1 MERRLLENRCRPA
14 DHLLAVAD
22 EPYPALLESTLPG
35 KQQGRYSILCWSPF
49 KKLTVTRGGILV
61 EYFRDGGERRRSRR
75 PFRVMSQEFSSHR
88 LRKSAAP
95 DLPFCGG
102 VVGYFSYDLRHWIER
117 LPRRCKYDIN
127 APHAVLCF
135 YDHAVVFDHEEE
147 CTHWVALS
155 GCTEEPPDSVPE
167 TPEEVDV
174 PGCRMESNF
183 TRQEYMHAVRR
194 AREYIAAG
202 DIFQVNLSQRFSG
215 QTSADGLDLY
225 RRLRSHN
232 PGAFAGYLKYPGLE
246 IMSSSPERFL
256 LLDGDRVTTRPIK
269 GTRPRRPGDE
279 EFNRRMVEELTGSEK
294 DLAELAMIVDLERND
309 LGRACSYGSVTVD
322 RHAEVERYSTVFH
335 LVSTVSGRLHRPAH
349 DEFSLLKGAFPG
361 GSITGAPKIRA
372 MEIIE
377 ELEPHARGPYTGSMG
392 YISFHGRMDLNIM
405 IRTAV
410 KVGDRLHMQF
420 GGGIVADSDPREEY
434 METLDKGRAMLR
446 AAGASN
452 YDTLFAEQK

>member
-14 DHLLAVAD
+14 DYLRAVAD
-22 EPYPALLESTLPG
+22 SSYPALLESTLPG
-35 KQQGRYSILCWSPF
+35 ERQGRYSILCWNPF
-49 KKLTVTRGGILV
+49 KKLTVTDDGILV

-75 PFRVMSQEFSSHR
+75 PFRAMSGEFSAHR
-88 LRKSAAP
+88 IHRSAAP

-102 VVGYFSYDLRHWIER
+102 IVGYFSYDLRHWIER
-117 LPRRCKYDIN
+117 LPRRCTYDIH
-127 APHAVLCF
+127 APQAALCF
-135 YDHAVVFDHEEE
+135 YDHGIVFDHEEQRAE
-147 CTHWVALS
+147 WVALS
-155 GCTEEPPDSVPE
+155 DCPEEPPEDVPE
-167 TPEEVDV
+167 ALEVPPIPE
-174 PGCRMESNF
+174 CRMESNF
-183 TRQEYMHAVRR
+183 TRQEYLQAVRR
-194 AREYIAAG
+194 VREYIAAG
-202 DIFQVNLSQRFSG
+202 DIFQVNLSQRFTG
-215 QTSADGLDLY
+215 RTAADGLDLY
-225 RRLRSHN
+225 LRLREHN

-256 LLDGDRVTTRPIK
+256 LLDQDTVMTRPIK

-294 DLAELAMIVDLERND
+294 DMAELAMIVDLERND
-309 LGRACSYGSVTVD
+309 LGRACSYGTVTVD

-377 ELEPHARGPYTGSMG
+377 EMEPHARGLYTGSMG

-410 KVGDRLHMQF
+410 KVGNRLHMQF
-420 GGGIVADSDPREEY
+420 GGGIVADSDPRKEY
-434 METLDKGRAMLR
+434 RETLDKGRAMLR
-446 AAGASN
+446 AANASN
-452 YDTLFAEQK
+452 YDTLTAEPT